1 MKTDMIVKT
10 GIFVALTVL
19 LSYIFAIHTT
29 FIHITF
35 GFLSTAIFGIL
46 YGPMAAGIMAA
57 IACFIGMSLFG
68 QGVFFPGFI
77 VSEFLVGYV
86 YGYFLHGR
94 NVTFKQLL
102 LPETIVTVCI
112 HLILNTMWLTIFY
125 NKAVSAIFIGRLIK
139 NIICFPLEIA
149 LILIV
154 YKAVSK
160 FMVQKKPSSY
170 SILKCTPN
178 IRLYVRGAFLFVNIA
193 FYASALSNT
202 ALIKDFVWS

>member
-1 MKTDMIVKT
+1 MKTDMVVKT
-10 GIFVALTVL
+10 GIFIALTVL

-68 QGVFFPGFI
+68 HGVFFPGFI

-94 NVTFKQLL
+94 DVTLKRLL
-102 LPETIVTVCI
+102 LPELIVTVCI
-112 HLILNTMWLTIFY
+112 HLVLNTLWLTIFY
-125 NKAVSAIFIGRLIK
+125 NKAVSAIFLSRLIK
-139 NIICFPLEIA
+139 NILCFPLEIA

-154 YKAVSK
+154 YKAISRFIVH
-160 FMVQKKPSSY
+160 KK
-170 SILKCTPN
+170 L
-178 IRLYVRGAFLFVNIA
+178 
-193 FYASALSNT
+193 
-202 ALIKDFVWS
+202 

>member
-10 GIFVALTVL
+10 GVFVALTVL

-35 GFLSTAIFGIL
+35 G
-46 YGPMAAGIMAA
+46 
-57 IACFIGMSLFG
+57 
-68 QGVFFPGFI
+68 
-77 VSEFLVGYV
+77 
-86 YGYFLHGR
+86 
-94 NVTFKQLL
+94 
-102 LPETIVTVCI
+102 
-112 HLILNTMWLTIFY
+112 FY

-160 FMVQKKPSSY
+160 FMVQRKS
-170 SILKCTPN
+170 
-178 IRLYVRGAFLFVNIA
+178 
-193 FYASALSNT
+193 
-202 ALIKDFVWS
+202 

>member
-1 MKTDMIVKT
+1 
-10 GIFVALTVL
+10 
-19 LSYIFAIHTT
+19 
-29 FIHITF
+29 
-35 GFLSTAIFGIL
+35 
-46 YGPMAAGIMAA
+46 
-57 IACFIGMSLFG
+57 MSLFG

-77 VSEFLVGYV
+77 ISEFLVGYV

-160 FMVQKKPSSY
+160 FMVQKK
-170 SILKCTPN
+170 L
-178 IRLYVRGAFLFVNIA
+178 
-193 FYASALSNT
+193 
-202 ALIKDFVWS
+202 

>member
-1 MKTDMIVKT
+1 MATPKTDFIY
-10 GIFVALTVL
+10 IAIRNQF
-19 LSYIFAIHTT
+19 YIFAIHTT

-94 NVTFKQLL
+94 NVTFKQ
-102 LPETIVTVCI
+102 
-112 HLILNTMWLTIFY
+112 F
-125 NKAVSAIFIGRLIK
+125 G
-139 NIICFPLEIA
+139 
-149 LILIV
+149 
-154 YKAVSK
+154 
-160 FMVQKKPSSY
+160 SSY
-170 SILKCTPN
+170 Q
-178 IRLYVRGAFLFVNIA
+178 
-193 FYASALSNT
+193 
-202 ALIKDFVWS
+202 

>member
-10 GIFVALTVL
+10 GIFIALTVL

-68 QGVFFPGFI
+68 HGVFFPGFI

-94 NVTFKQLL
+94 DVTLKRLL
-102 LPETIVTVCI
+102 LPELIVTVCI
-112 HLILNTMWLTIFY
+112 HLMLNTLWLTIFY
-125 NKAVSAIFIGRLIK
+125 NRAVSAIFLSRLIK
-139 NIICFPLEIA
+139 NILCFPLEIA

-154 YKAVSK
+154 YKAISR
-160 FMVQKKPSSY
+160 FIVQKK
-170 SILKCTPN
+170 L
-178 IRLYVRGAFLFVNIA
+178 
-193 FYASALSNT
+193 
-202 ALIKDFVWS
+202 

>member
-1 MKTDMIVKT
+1 
-10 GIFVALTVL
+10 
-19 LSYIFAIHTT
+19 
-29 FIHITF
+29 
-35 GFLSTAIFGIL
+35 
-46 YGPMAAGIMAA
+46 
-57 IACFIGMSLFG
+57 MSLFG

-77 VSEFLVGYV
+77 ISEFLVGYV

-112 HLILNTMWLTIFY
+112 HLILNTMWLTIIY

-139 NIICFPLEIA
+139 NIISFPLEIA

-160 FMVQKKPSSY
+160 FMVQKK
-170 SILKCTPN
+170 L
-178 IRLYVRGAFLFVNIA
+178 
-193 FYASALSNT
+193 
-202 ALIKDFVWS
+202 

>member
-10 GIFVALTVL
+10 GIFIALTVL

-68 QGVFFPGFI
+68 HGVFFPGFI

-94 NVTFKQLL
+94 DVTLKRLL
-102 LPETIVTVCI
+102 LPELIVTVCI
-112 HLILNTMWLTIFY
+112 HLMLNTLWLTIFY
-125 NKAVSAIFIGRLIK
+125 NKAVSAIFLSLLIK
-139 NIICFPLEIA
+139 NSLCFPLEIA

-154 YKAVSK
+154 YKAISR
-160 FMVQKKPSSY
+160 FIVQKK
-170 SILKCTPN
+170 L
-178 IRLYVRGAFLFVNIA
+178 
-193 FYASALSNT
+193 
-202 ALIKDFVWS
+202 

>member
-77 VSEFLVGYV
+77 ISEFLVGYI

-94 NVTFKQLL
+94 DVTLKKLL
-102 LPETIVTVCI
+102 LPEIIVTVCI
-112 HLILNTMWLTIFY
+112 HLILNTLWLTIFY
-125 NKAVSAIFIGRLIK
+125 NKAVSAIFVGRLIK

-160 FMVQKKPSSY
+160 FMVQKSY
-170 SILKCTPN
+170 NFAVYKNAPLTLACMLAVHFIDY
-178 IRLYVRGAFLFVNIA
+178 ID
-193 FYASALSNT
+193 FYARALSNT
-202 ALIKDFVWS
+202 DLMYALV

>member
-10 GIFVALTVL
+10 GVFVALTVL

-46 YGPMAAGIMAA
+46 YGPMAAGI
-57 IACFIGMSLFG
+57 ACFIGMSLFG
-68 QGVFFPGFI
+68 QGVFFLGFI

-125 NKAVSAIFIGRLIK
+125 NKAVSAILIGRLIK
-139 NIICFPLEIA
+139 NIICFPLEIT

-160 FMVQKKPSSY
+160 FIVQKK
-170 SILKCTPN
+170 L
-178 IRLYVRGAFLFVNIA
+178 
-193 FYASALSNT
+193 
-202 ALIKDFVWS
+202 

>member
-10 GIFVALTVL
+10 GMFVALTVL

-35 GFLSTAIFGIL
+35 GFLSTA
-46 YGPMAAGIMAA
+46 
-57 IACFIGMSLFG
+57 LFG

-77 VSEFLVGYV
+77 ISEFLVGYV

-160 FMVQKKPSSY
+160 FMVQKK
-170 SILKCTPN
+170 L
-178 IRLYVRGAFLFVNIA
+178 
-193 FYASALSNT
+193 
-202 ALIKDFVWS
+202 

>member
-10 GIFVALTVL
+10 GVFVALTVL

-35 GFLSTAIFGIL
+35 GFLSTAIFG
-46 YGPMAAGIMAA
+46 
-57 IACFIGMSLFG
+57 
-68 QGVFFPGFI
+68 
-77 VSEFLVGYV
+77 VGYV

-94 NVTFKQLL
+94 NITFKQLL
-102 LPETIVTVCI
+102 LSETIVTVCI

-160 FMVQKKPSSY
+160 FMVQRK
-170 SILKCTPN
+170 L
-178 IRLYVRGAFLFVNIA
+178 
-193 FYASALSNT
+193 
-202 ALIKDFVWS
+202 

>member
-1 MKTDMIVKT
+1 MKTDMIVRT

-35 GFLSTAIFGIL
+35 GFLSTAIFAIL

-57 IACFIGMSLFG
+57 IACFIGMALFG

-86 YGYFLHGR
+86 YGHFLHGR
-94 NVTFKQLL
+94 NVTFKRLL
-102 LPETIVTVCI
+102 LPEAIVTVCI
-112 HLILNTMWLTIFY
+112 HLLLNTLWLTIFY
-125 NKAVSAIFIGRLIK
+125 NKAVSAIFVGRLIK

-154 YKAVSK
+154 NKAISK
-160 FMVQKKPSSY
+160 FIVPKK
-170 SILKCTPN
+170 L
-178 IRLYVRGAFLFVNIA
+178 
-193 FYASALSNT
+193 
-202 ALIKDFVWS
+202 

>member
-10 GIFVALTVL
+10 GMFVALTVL

-77 VSEFLVGYV
+77 ISEFLVGYV

-112 HLILNTMWLTIFY
+112 HLI
-125 NKAVSAIFIGRLIK
+125 GRLIK

-160 FMVQKKPSSY
+160 FMVQKKP
-170 SILKCTPN
+170 
-178 IRLYVRGAFLFVNIA
+178 
-193 FYASALSNT
+193 
-202 ALIKDFVWS
+202 

>member
-10 GIFVALTVL
+10 GVFVALTVL

-77 VSEFLVGYV
+77 ISEFLVGYV
-86 YGYFLHGR
+86 ASFFAR
-94 NVTFKQLL
+94 
-102 LPETIVTVCI
+102 
-112 HLILNTMWLTIFY
+112 
-125 NKAVSAIFIGRLIK
+125 
-139 NIICFPLEIA
+139 
-149 LILIV
+149 
-154 YKAVSK
+154 
-160 FMVQKKPSSY
+160 SS
-170 SILKCTPN
+170 
-178 IRLYVRGAFLFVNIA
+178 V
-193 FYASALSNT
+193 
-202 ALIKDFVWS
+202 